1 MPSFN
6 VEFRGADKI
15 AQALIRAP
23 QIVEPI
29 LQRAIEASASSV
41 FTPSQQAGIV
51 PIKTGFLKKSFSKI
65 SGRLFAKIGPGMV
78 YPVNYAIPVHEGS
91 RPHVIVPKSLGYKG
105 HKGGLKTPFGVFN
118 KVKHPGTKANPFM
131 PRILEASKNAVKAHF
146 KRATELI
153 AEAIAKS

>member
-29 LQRAIEASASSV
+29 LQRAIEASAASV
-41 FTPSQQAGIV
+41 FVPSQQAGIV

-91 RPHVIVPKSLGYKG
+91 RPHTIFPKNKKALFWKG
-105 HKGGLKTPFGVFN
+105 AAHPMKSVN
-118 KVKHPGTKANPFM
+118 HPGTKANPFM
-131 PRILEASKNAVKAHF
+131 PRILEASKGAVTAHF

-153 AEAIAKS
+153 TEAIAKS